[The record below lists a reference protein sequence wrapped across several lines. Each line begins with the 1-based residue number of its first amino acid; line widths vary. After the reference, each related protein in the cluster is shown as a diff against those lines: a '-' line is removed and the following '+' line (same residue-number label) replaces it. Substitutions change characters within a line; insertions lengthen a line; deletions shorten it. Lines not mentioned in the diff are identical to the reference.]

1 MEKITGMRDKIIHY
15 YFGVNYDIVWKTI
28 KDKLP
33 ILKTKIENIIKELEN
48 K

>member
-1 MEKITGMRDKIIHY
+1 MRDKIIHY